1 MVGEKI
7 QKCKGERGNTMSNHV
22 LNVLL
27 EGFDAEKAKQV
38 NLNQDQVSQDWVDIY
53 SSRQN
58 GTILQAFVRGVEEK
72 TYSHAGNKKMHCAV
86 IDIGEVKGLIPLE
99 FLGVEN
105 RNDARQLIGEK
116 VVFMVI
122 AIDKENGFFVGSRVA
137 ALEEMK
143 NITLKKI
150 SEGDDILAVV
160 RKVFNTSLFVDIG
173 GIEIRI
179 PNKEVSYGW
188 IDSLHDHYKVG
199 DHIRVR
205 VTSVDRKN
213 KDVTVSIKATKPNPW
228 ENVSDHFT
236 EQAEYVGKVS
246 GIAEFGPYIE
256 LKEGISGLAQ
266 HLRHEVLKKGDKV
279 LVRILKIRPKEHK
292 INVKVIKVLS

>member
-1 MVGEKI
+1 MG
-7 QKCKGERGNTMSNHV
+7 SSHV
-22 LNVLL
+22 LNVLV

-38 NLNQDQVSQDWVDIY
+38 NIEQDQVSQDWIDIY

-58 GTILQAFVRGVEEK
+58 STILQAVIRGIEEK
-72 TYSHAGNKKMHCAV
+72 TYSHAGNKKMPCAV

-122 AIDKENGFFVGSRVA
+122 AIDKDNGFFVGSRVA
-137 ALEEMK
+137 ALEEMR

-150 SEGDDILAVV
+150 EEGDDIMAVV
-160 RKVFNTSLFVDIG
+160 RKVFNSSLFVDIG
-173 GIEIRI
+173 GIELRI
-179 PNKEVSYGW
+179 PNREVSYGW
-188 IDSLHDHYKVG
+188 IDSLHDYYKVG
-199 DHIRVR
+199 DHIKVR
-205 VTSVDRKN
+205 VTKVDK
-213 KDVTVSIKATKPNPW
+213 KKKEVEVSIKASKPNPW
-228 ENVSDHFT
+228 DNVSDHFS

-246 GIAEFGPYIE
+246 GIAEFGTYIE
-256 LKEGISGLAQ
+256 LREGIAGLAQ

-279 LVRILKIRPKEHK
+279 LVRILKIRPKEQR
-292 INVKVIKVLS
+292 INVKVTKVLS